1 MNIKAGTV
9 TLNLLQPQ
17 VMGVLNVT
25 PDSFSDGG
33 CYLDQDA
40 AIRHAE
46 SMAADGAAIVDI
58 GGESTRPG
66 ARSIPV
72 QEELDRVLPVVE
84 AIVKR
89 VDVAVSIDTSAPVVM
104 TEAGKAGVGL
114 INDVFALRREG
125 ALTAAA
131 ATDCAICLVHMQGEP
146 RAMQENPV
154 YNDVVREVGEFLR
167 ARATLCVDN
176 GIMIERI
183 IVDPGFG
190 FGKTDL
196 HNIELLAKLD
206 RLEELGLPIL
216 VGLSRK
222 RTLGNLTGRDVANR
236 IPAGIAA
243 AVLAFE
249 RGATIFRTHDV
260 AATVDAFRIAA
271 AVREAQTNRNEENI

>member
-1 MNIKAGTV
+1 MNIRAGTV

-33 CYLDQDA
+33 RYLEKDV

-46 SMAADGAAIVDI
+46 TMATDGAAIIDV

-66 ARSIPV
+66 AQSISA

-84 AIVKR
+84 AIVER
-89 VDVAVSIDTSAPVVM
+89 VDVAVSIDTSTPVVM
-104 TEAGKAGVGL
+104 REAGRAGVGL

-125 ALTAAA
+125 ALAAAA

-146 RAMQENPV
+146 RAMQQNPV
-154 YNDVVREVGEFLR
+154 YDDVVGEISEFLR
-167 ARATLCVDN
+167 ARSTVCIDN
-176 GIMIERI
+176 GIGIERI
-183 IVDPGFG
+183 LIDPGFG
-190 FGKTDL
+190 FGKTDR

-206 RLEELGLPIL
+206 HLGKLGLPIL

-222 RTLGNLTGRDVANR
+222 RTLGNLTGRDVTNR

-271 AVREAQTNRNEENI
+271 AVREAQTNGNRENI